1 MTGMTTKRLLT
12 LAGWRAHA
20 GSLTQAMVHDMHD
33 SDLRQGQDQRLAA
46 AALVS

>member
-1 MTGMTTKRLLT
+1 MTGMPTKRLLT

-33 SDLRQGQDQRLAA
+33 SGQDQRLAA